1 MIQEKHDIKLS
12 NNQRKV
18 LDYVIAKAEGEHSL
32 SIDCSPTEI
41 QSVFKFG
48 SRQTAYSIITALKD
62 KGLITTLADEVT
74 LNSELFAFKKE
85 SIDSTNMSLRY
96 ILEEL
101 NTEKEVFPF
110 LDVDKRKD
118 YFLFI
123 ANNKELAMKINKE
136 LTEDVCERVKRG
148 IFEFDLKPL
157 EASVSLEV
165 DHCFQVLAYHDLHYG
180 NDIVYEAREIEQC
193 IDYLSN
199 VSLDDIYKYSPF
211 NKDNTDYLLDEYVR
225 EEETDCDE

>member
-1 MIQEKHDIKLS
+1 MIQEKHDIKLTS
-12 NNQRKV
+12 NQRKV
-18 LDYVIAKAEGEHSL
+18 LDYIISKVESEHSL
-32 SIDCSPTEI
+32 SVECPTVEI
-41 QSVFKFG
+41 QSVFKF
-48 SRQTAYSIITALKD
+48 SSKQTSYNVINQLKD

-85 SIDSTNMSLRY
+85 SIDSTNMSLRFV
-96 ILEEL
+96 LEEL
-101 NTEKEVFPF
+101 KTEKEVFPF

-157 EASVSLEV
+157 EASVALEV
-165 DHCFQVLAYHDLHYG
+165 DHCFQVLYFHEFHH
-180 NDIVYEAREIEQC
+180 NDTVYEPREIEQC
-193 IDYLSN
+193 IEYLSS

-225 EEETDCDE
+225 DEVDSDE

>member
-32 SIDCSPTEI
+32 SIECPPTEI
-41 QSVFKFG
+41 QSGFKFG

-62 KGLITTLADEVT
+62 KGLITTCGDEVS

-85 SIDSTNMSLRY
+85 SRDSVNMSLRFV
-96 ILEEL
+96 LEEL
-101 NTEKEVFPF
+101 KTEKEVFPF

-136 LTEDVCERVKRG
+136 LTEDVCERVKNN
-148 IFEFDLKPL
+148 IFEFPLKPL
-157 EASVSLEV
+157 KAKKEIEI
-165 DHCFQVLAYHDLHYG
+165 DHCFKVLSYHDFHSS
-180 NDIVYEAREIEQC
+180 NDTVYEGREIEQC
-193 IDYLSN
+193 IDYLKR
-199 VSLDDIYKYSPF
+199 VSLDDIYKYARF
-211 NKDNTDYLLDEYVR
+211 NREKTEYLLDEWVR
-225 EEETDCDE
+225 DEVDSDE

>member
-1 MIQEKHDIKLS
+1 MIQEKHEVKLS

-18 LDYVIAKAEGEHSL
+18 LDYIISKCEGLHSL
-32 SIDCSPTEI
+32 SVECPPTEI
-41 QSVFKFG
+41 QDVFKFG
-48 SRQTAYSIITALKD
+48 SRQTAYSIINALKD
-62 KGLITTLADEVT
+62 KGLISTLADEVS
-74 LNSELFAFKKE
+74 LNPELFAFKKE
-85 SIDSTNMSLRY
+85 SRDSMNMSLRFV
-96 ILEEL
+96 LEEL

-123 ANNKELAMKINKE
+123 ANNKELAIQINKE

-157 EASVSLEV
+157 DASIALEV
-165 DHCFQVLAYHDLHYG
+165 DHCFKVLYFHDFHDMNY
-180 NDIVYEAREIEQC
+180 NVYEPREINQC
-193 IDYLSN
+193 IEYLRS

-211 NKDNTDYLLDEYVR
+211 NRENTDYLLDEYVR
-225 EEETDCDE
+225 DEVDCDE

>member
-32 SIDCSPTEI
+32 SIECPPTEI

-62 KGLITTLADEVT
+62 KGLITTCGDEVT
-74 LNSELFAFKKE
+74 LNPELFAFKKE
-85 SIDSTNMSLRY
+85 TNDSTNMSLRY

-110 LDVDKRKD
+110 LDVDKRKE
-118 YFLFI
+118 YFLFV
-123 ANNKELAMKINKE
+123 ASNKELAMKINKE
-136 LTEDVCERVKRG
+136 LTEDVCERVKNN
-148 IFEFDLKPL
+148 IFEFPLKPL
-157 EASVSLEV
+157 KAKKSLEV

-180 NDIVYEAREIEQC
+180 NDTVYEAREIQQV
-193 IDYLSN
+193 IDYLKS
-199 VSLDDIYKYSPF
+199 VSLEEIYKYSPF
-211 NKDNTDYLLDEYVR
+211 NRENTEYFLDEYVR
-225 EEETDCDE
+225 DEVDEDE

>member
-1 MIQEKHDIKLS
+1 MIQEKSDVKLTS
-12 NNQRKV
+12 NQRKV
-18 LDYVIAKAEGEHSL
+18 LDYIIAKAEGEHSL
-32 SIDCSPTEI
+32 SIDCPAPEI
-41 QSVFKFG
+41 QKVFEFSSNK
-48 SRQTAYSIITALKD
+48 TAYNVINQLKD

-74 LNSELFAFKKE
+74 LNPELFAFKKE
-85 SIDSTNMSLRY
+85 SRDSVNMSLRY

-101 NTEKEVFPF
+101 KTEKEVFPF

-123 ANNKELAMKINKE
+123 ANNKELAMKINEE
-136 LTEDVCERVKRG
+136 LTEDICERVKRG
-148 IFEFDLKPL
+148 IFEFPLKPL
-157 EASVSLEV
+157 KAKVELEV

-180 NDIVYEAREIEQC
+180 NDTVYEAREIEQC

-211 NKDNTDYLLDEYVR
+211 NRENTDYLLNEYVR
-225 EEETDCDE
+225 DEVDCDE

>member
-1 MIQEKHDIKLS
+1 MIQEKHDIKLTS
-12 NNQRKV
+12 NQRKV

-32 SIDCSPTEI
+32 SIECPTVEI
-41 QSVFKFG
+41 QSVFKF
-48 SRQTAYSIITALKD
+48 SSKQTSYNVINQLKD
-62 KGLITTLADEVT
+62 KGLITTCGDEVT
-74 LNSELFAFKKE
+74 LNPELFAFKKE

-157 EASVSLEV
+157 EASVALEV
-165 DHCFQVLAYHDLHYG
+165 DHCFQVLYYHDFHYG
-180 NDIVYEAREIEQC
+180 NDTVYEAREIQQVIE
-193 IDYLSN
+193 YLSS

-211 NKDNTDYLLDEYVR
+211 NRENTDYLLDEYVR
-225 EEETDCDE
+225 EETEGDE

>member
-1 MIQEKHDIKLS
+1 MIQEKHDVKLS
-12 NNQRKV
+12 TNQRKV
-18 LDYVIAKAEGEHSL
+18 LDYIIAKAEELHSL
-32 SIDCSPTEI
+32 SVECPPTEV
-41 QSVFKFG
+41 QDVFHFG
-48 SRQTAYSIITALKD
+48 SRLSSYRIITALKD
-62 KGLITTLADEVT
+62 KGLITTLADEIT
-74 LNSELFAFKKE
+74 LNPEFFAFKKE
-85 SIDSTNMSLRY
+85 VIDSTNMSLRFV
-96 ILEEL
+96 LEEL

-110 LDVDKRKD
+110 LNIDKRKD
-118 YFLFI
+118 YFI
-123 ANNKELAMKINKE
+123 YVANNKELAIKINKE

-165 DHCFQVLAYHDLHYG
+165 DHCFQVLAYHDIHDM
-180 NDIVYEAREIEQC
+180 NCNVYEPREIKQC

-225 EEETDCDE
+225 DEVDSDE

>member
-1 MIQEKHDIKLS
+1 MIQEKHEIKLTS
-12 NNQRKV
+12 NQRKV

-32 SIDCSPTEI
+32 SIECPAPEI
-41 QSVFKFG
+41 QKVFKF
-48 SRQTAYSIITALKD
+48 SSNKTAYNVISLLKD

-74 LNSELFAFKKE
+74 LNPELFAFKKE
-85 SIDSTNMSLRY
+85 TNDSVNMSLRFV
-96 ILEEL
+96 LEEL
-101 NTEKEVFPF
+101 KTEKEVFPF

-165 DHCFQVLAYHDLHYG
+165 DHCFQVLAYHDLHSS
-180 NDIVYEAREIEQC
+180 NDTVYEPREIEQC
-193 IDYLSN
+193 INYLSN

-211 NKDNTDYLLDEYVR
+211 TRENTEYLLDEWVR
-225 EEETDCDE
+225 DEVDEDE

>member
-1 MIQEKHDIKLS
+1 MICEKHDVKLT
-12 NNQRKV
+12 NNQRKI
-18 LDYVIAKAEGEHSL
+18 LDYIIAKAEGEHSL
-32 SIDCSPTEI
+32 SIECPAPEI
-41 QSVFKFG
+41 QKVFKF
-48 SRQTAYSIITALKD
+48 SSNKTAYNVINQLKD
-62 KGLITTLADEVT
+62 KGLITTCGDEVT

-85 SIDSTNMSLRY
+85 SIDSVNMSLRFV
-96 ILEEL
+96 LEEL

-136 LTEDVCERVKRG
+136 LTEDVCERVKNN

-157 EASVSLEV
+157 EASVALEV
-165 DHCFQVLAYHDLHYG
+165 DHCFKVLYFHEFHH
-180 NDIVYEAREIEQC
+180 NDTVYEPREIEQC
-193 IDYLSN
+193 IEYLSS
-199 VSLDDIYKYSPF
+199 VSLDNIYKYSPF

-225 EEETDCDE
+225 DEVDDDE